1 MRWVEDLFAA
11 ACWVAAFAG
20 FALVLVGVGA

>member
-1 MRWVEDLFAA
+1 MRWVEYIFAA

-20 FALVLVGVGA
+20 LALVLVGVGA